1 MEVQLTPLMLLFLL
15 IVVFLFCVAL
25 PIGGFLLGLNVG
37 IKVGS
42 AGQRSLGGI
51 VPGRSSLSPGNKDA
65 AAQAD
70 GRKFSVVPGLN
81 MAEGD
86 PLAALDGQVDKF
98 LTDFAKRTGRNYV
111 DPELAGRGPKQAR
124 ATGVSDE

>member
-1 MEVQLTPLMLLFLL
+1 MEVQLTPLLMLFSL
-15 IVVFLFCVAL
+15 VMVFLFCVAL

-37 IKVGS
+37 VKIGS

-51 VPGRSSLSPGNKDA
+51 VPGRSSLSPGNADA
-65 AAQAD
+65 QRD

-81 MAEGD
+81 LTEGD

-111 DPELAGRGPKQAR
+111 DPDLAGSGPKQAR